1 MSEFLIFAAVVFFIA
16 WLVRGSNSQSS
27 TLTPSSQPSQQPSN
41 SQKRIRKPKKRKKF
55 PTKKFINAFLKAV
68 DTKPGKWP

>member
-27 TLTPSSQPSQQPSN
+27 TLTPPSQPSQQPSN
-41 SQKRIRKPKKRKKF
+41 LQKRIRKPKKRKKF
-55 PTKKFINAFLKAV
+55 PTKKLINAFLKAV
-68 DTKPGKWP
+68 DTKPGRWP